1 MSSFAGLLRLASVVI
16 CVIVIAAFGVFV
28 FDQAKGASAHQQQA
42 VAAGAPSNTTGEERS
57 RSGANSS
64 GQESAPH
71 RVLDEVSN
79 ELTSPFS
86 RITAGSDHVWAVHG
100 VNLLL
105 ALLIYGFGFGYLAR
119 VLKAHL

>member
-1 MSSFAGLLRLASVVI
+1 MSSFAGLLRLASLVI
-16 CVIVIAAFGVFV
+16 CVIVIAAFGMFV

-42 VAAGAPSNTTGEERS
+42 VATGAPSNTTGE
-57 RSGANSS
+57 SS
-64 GQESAPH
+64 STSSTSTGKLSAPH

-79 ELTSPFS
+79 GLTSPFS
-86 RITAGSDHVWAVHG
+86 AITAGSDHEWAVHG

-105 ALLIYGFGFGYLAR
+105 ALLVYGFGFAYLAR

>member
-16 CVIVIAAFGVFV
+16 CVIVIAAFAIFV

-42 VAAGAPSNTTGEERS
+42 VAAGAASNTTGESSS
-57 RSGANSS
+57 RSTTSPA
-64 GQESAPH
+64 QESAPH

-79 ELTSPFS
+79 GLTSPFS
-86 RITAGSDHVWAVHG
+86 GITAGSNHVWAVHG
-100 VNLLL
+100 VNLVL

-119 VLKAHL
+119 VLRAHL